1 MTRITK
7 YFLTFILLA
16 GSAIAYGQKTDTVLT
31 LQQCLDIAIRNNLTV
46 KQDSVTAELARVS
59 YTQAKDNL
67 IPNITGGASRNLSS
81 GRAVNPVTNT
91 YVTQSVTSDNY
102 NLNGTVT
109 LFNGL
114 ALQSAIKQTSL
125 AYQSGKMAFKAAKDV
140 VVVNVI
146 TNYLQVL
153 DAQEILGQSKSQL
166 AVAKENLDIA
176 TTKEKYGANLT
187 ASTLTDFQG
196 AYASSKVGVVQ
207 AQNSLNLA
215 KLSLFQLMNIPYNKY
230 AKLQPLNAQDL
241 QGQYGANP
249 DSVYNTALQQ
259 LAQVKAATLMRQSA
273 EKGVKYAK
281 GGLFPQLVLGG
292 GIGTNYSNLN
302 TQSYYSQFRNNYGTY
317 VQLGLNIPIFTNHI
331 RKNAVANAKLNLLN
345 YEYIEDN
352 VKIQLKQSVETAYY
366 NMTNAY
372 DRYRALDTA
381 AKAYAES
388 YRVQKIRLD
397 AGVITSDLFLL
408 TKNNLDAANLNLI
421 SARFDY
427 YIYSKILDYY
437 QGKLSSF

>member
-1 MTRITK
+1 
-7 YFLTFILLA
+7 
-16 GSAIAYGQKTDTVLT
+16 IAYGQKTDTVLT

-46 KQDSVTAELARVS
+46 KQDSVAAEQSRIS

-102 NLNGTVT
+102 NLNGSVT

-153 DAQEILGQSKSQL
+153 DAQEILGQSQSQL

-259 LAQVKAATLMRQSA
+259 LAQVKAATLMRESA

-427 YIYSKILDYY
+427 YIYSKILDY
-437 QGKLSSF
+437 